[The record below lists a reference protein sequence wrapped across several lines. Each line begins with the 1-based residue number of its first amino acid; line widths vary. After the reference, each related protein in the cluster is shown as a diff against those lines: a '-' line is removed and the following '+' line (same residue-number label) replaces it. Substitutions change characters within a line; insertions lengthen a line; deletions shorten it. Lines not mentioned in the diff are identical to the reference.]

1 MKEGILISMR
11 ELNRYEVVSKAR
23 RRVLTT
29 REAGRLLSL
38 SERQVRRI
46 KARVEKKGLKG
57 VIHGNKGRAPVNKTP
72 QKVREKVVKLLE
84 GKYQGLN
91 TLHFQEK
98 LEDEGIQLG
107 RESIRKIYI
116 ERGIARRKHKRR
128 RRFSLRERMPQAGL
142 MLQMD
147 SSLHD
152 WLSTGEETTLIACID
167 DATNEVPYASLFP
180 SDTTSHNMQVLKKVV
195 ERKGVFKSLYVDKAP
210 HFTTTRKGGT
220 HLVVRTENFSDTQV
234 ERALG
239 ELGITMINAHTPQA
253 KGRVERLFQLLQDR
267 FLKEL
272 KLKGITDI
280 KEANKF
286 LWKSWLPSYNRKFSI
301 KPLEKE
307 SAYLPLS
314 REINLDGIFCC
325 KFERKVNYDN
335 TISFQKKIY
344 EILPDSYRICFA
356 KATVEVRQHF
366 NGRIKILHNGR
377 HLKFAT
383 RTKSLGN

>member
-1 MKEGILISMR
+1 MKEGILVSMR
-11 ELNRYEVVSKAR
+11 ELNRFEVIRKAR
-23 RRVLTT
+23 ERILTT
-29 REAGRLLSL
+29 REAGKLLSL
-38 SERQVRRI
+38 SERQVRRL
-46 KARVEKKGLKG
+46 KARVGKKGLKG
-57 VIHGNKGRAPVNKTP
+57 VMHGNKGRAPANKTP
-72 QKVREKVVKLLE
+72 KKVKEKVVKLLE
-84 GKYQGLN
+84 GKYSGLN

-98 LEDEGIQLG
+98 LGEEGIQVG

-142 MLQMD
+142 MVQMD

-152 WLSTGEETTLIACID
+152 WLSTGDEIALIACID
-167 DATNEVPYASLFP
+167 DATNEVPYASLF
-180 SDTTSHNMQVLKKVV
+180 SADTTSHNMQVLKKVV
-195 ERKGVFKSLYVDKAP
+195 ERKGIFKSLYVDKAP

-234 ERALG
+234 ERALR

-272 KLKGITDI
+272 KLRRINKIQ
-280 KEANKF
+280 EANQF
-286 LWKSWLPSYNRKFSI
+286 LWRHWLPYYNRKFSV
-301 KPLEKE
+301 KPLHEE
-307 SAYLPLS
+307 SAYCPVAK
-314 REINLDGIFCC
+314 EINLDGIFCY
-325 KFERKVNYDN
+325 KFERKVNHDN

-356 KATVEVRQHF
+356 KTMVEVRQHF
-366 NGRIKILHNGR
+366 NGRIKIFHNGR
-377 HLKFAT
+377 QLKFT
-383 RTKSLGN
+383 LRTKSLGN

>member
-11 ELNRYEVVSKAR
+11 ELHRYEVISKAKKR
-23 RRVLTT
+23 ILTT
-29 REAGRLLSL
+29 REAGKLLSV

-46 KARVEKKGLKG
+46 KVQVGQKGLRG
-57 VIHGNKGRAPVNKTP
+57 VQHGNKGRAPVNKTP
-72 QKVREKVVKLLE
+72 KKIREKVVKLLE

-98 LEDEGIQLG
+98 LEEEGIKLG
-107 RESIRKIYI
+107 RESIRKIYV

-128 RRFSLRERMPQAGL
+128 KRFSLRERMPQAGL

-152 WLSTGEETTLIACID
+152 WLSTGDEITLIACID
-167 DATNEVPYASLFP
+167 DATNEVPYASLFL
-180 SDTTSHNMQVLKKVV
+180 SDTTAHNMQVLKKVV
-195 ERKGVFKSLYVDKAP
+195 AKKGVFKSLYVDKAP

-220 HLVVRTENFSDTQV
+220 HLVVRTENFSDTQL

-253 KGRVERLFQLLQDR
+253 KGRIERLFQLLQDR

-272 KLKGITDI
+272 KLKGITKI
-280 KEANKF
+280 EEANKF
-286 LWKSWLPSYNRKFSI
+286 LWRHWLPYYNRKFSI
-301 KPLEKE
+301 KPLRKE

-314 REINLDGIFCC
+314 KDIHLDGIFCC

-356 KATVEVRQHF
+356 KATVEVRQLF
-366 NGRIKILHNGR
+366 DGKIKILHNGR
-377 HLKFAT
+377 HLKFT
-383 RTKSLGN
+383 MRTKSLGN

>member
-1 MKEGILISMR
+1 MKEGILIRMR
-11 ELNRYEVVSKAR
+11 ELNRYEVISKAKR
-23 RRVLTT
+23 RKLTT
-29 REAGRLLSL
+29 GEAGRLLSL

-46 KARVEKKGLKG
+46 KARIEKKGLQG
-57 VIHGNKGRAPVNKTP
+57 VVHGNKGRAPVNKTP
-72 QKVREKVVKLLE
+72 DKVKEKVVKLLE

-98 LEDEGIQLG
+98 LEEEGIQLG

-142 MLQMD
+142 MVQMD

-239 ELGITMINAHTPQA
+239 ELGISMINAHTPQA

-272 KLKGITDI
+272 KLKRITKI
-280 KEANKF
+280 EEANKF
-286 LWKSWLPSYNRKFSI
+286 LWRHWPTFSLKSAPCHWPFPR
-301 KPLEKE
+301 
-307 SAYLPLS
+307 LS
-314 REINLDGIFCC
+314 SCC
-325 KFERKVNYDN
+325 
-335 TISFQKKIY
+335 S
-344 EILPDSYRICFA
+344 
-356 KATVEVRQHF
+356 
-366 NGRIKILHNGR
+366 
-377 HLKFAT
+377 
-383 RTKSLGN
+383 